1 MHCELDQPKQQQQQ
15 VYKRKQQQPKKGT
28 QSQAKSYNLLFPV
41 NTTLCAHCLLM
52 KYHSNKNKHAHTHR
66 VCIIFVNVVR
76 LCLFVCL
83 TVVCSMCNFNF
94 ANCFVK
100 MRLVKALLLIVFL
113 SDVVQHTHT
122 QTQTHNVHCAASLE
136 FKNSNIYFFAHH
148 LMTE

>member
-52 KYHSNKNKHAHTHR
+52 KYHSNKKKHALEHTHTSYMYYFCKCGAI
-66 VCIIFVNVVR
+66 V
-76 LCLFVCL
+76 FVCL
-83 TVVCSMCNFNF
+83 FDCRLQYVQFQLCELFCQNATGEGSTL
-94 ANCFVK
+94 NCVSK
-100 MRLVKALLLIVFL
+100 RCGV
-113 SDVVQHTHT
+113 TYT
-122 QTQTHNVHCAASLE
+122 QCASLE